1 MIIWLKIEL
10 DQEDYSRIIKH
21 VHTAMFFGIK
31 RIAPNLRHLIL
42 HSVGDNLDFTGD
54 LQDVQK
60 AEVFL
65 EKKIEDGNINRDN
78 LKAILAD
85 KNWYIKFICKG
96 VEEQF
101 YEIVIDKKSEFIID
115 RQFMGETYD
124 SK

>member
-10 DQEDYSRIIKH
+10 DQEDYSKIIKH

-54 LQDVQK
+54 LQDISK

-65 EKKIEDGNINRDN
+65 EKKIEDGNINKDN
-78 LKAILAD
+78 LKAILLD
-85 KNWYIKFICKG
+85 KNWYIKFICKD
-96 VEEQF
+96 VEDQF
-101 YEIVIDKKSEFIID
+101 YEVVIDKKSEFIID

>member
-54 LQDVQK
+54 LQDVSK
-60 AEVFL
+60 AEVFF
-65 EKKIEDGNINRDN
+65 EKKIEDGNINKDN

-85 KNWYIKFICKG
+85 KNWYIKFICKS
-96 VEEQF
+96 VEDQF
-101 YEIVIDKKSEFIID
+101 YEIVIDKKSEFILD
-115 RQFMGETYD
+115 RQFMGDTYD